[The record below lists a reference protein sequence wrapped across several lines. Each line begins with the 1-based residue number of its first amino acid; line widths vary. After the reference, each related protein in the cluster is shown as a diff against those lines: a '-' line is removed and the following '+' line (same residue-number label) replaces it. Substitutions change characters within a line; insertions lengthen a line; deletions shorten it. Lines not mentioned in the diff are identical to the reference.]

1 MPLRHSD
8 KGAVFLAGLNFPEPL
23 REALARRPTSHGP
36 AIKICGLST
45 PATLGA
51 ALDAGADLVGFVFF
65 PKSPRHLTLD
75 AAARLCVIT
84 GLRAVKV
91 ALVVNPDDAALDALL
106 SQVAPDMLQLHG
118 HESPTRVAEIKARTG
133 LPILKA
139 MGVSGPA
146 DLAGVADYAGVADRL
161 LFDAKPPAGADLPGG
176 NGLAFDWDLL
186 KAVALDA
193 PFMLS
198 GGLDAGNVVEAAVR
212 TQAGAVDVSS
222 GVESAP
228 GQKDPAKITAFVRT
242 IRSATGDIETLGSDS
257 ATR

>member
-8 KGAVFLAGLNFPEPL
+8 KGAAFLAGLNFPEPL
-23 REALARRPTSHGP
+23 REALSRRVPTHGP

-45 PATLGA
+45 PATLA
-51 ALDAGADLVGFVFF
+51 CALDAGTDLVGFVFF
-65 PKSPRHLTLD
+65 SRSPRHLALE
-75 AAARLCVIT
+75 AAAHLAIIT

-91 ALVVNPDDAALDALL
+91 ALVVDADDEALEAIV
-106 SQVAPDMLQLHG
+106 SRVGPDMLQLHG
-118 HESPTRVAEIKARTG
+118 HESPQRVVEIKARFG
-133 LPILKA
+133 LPVLKA
-139 MGVSGPA
+139 IGVSGPS
-146 DLAGVADYAGVADRL
+146 DLAAVGDYADVADRL

-186 KAVALDA
+186 KDVGLKT

-198 GGLDAGNVVEAAVR
+198 GGLDARNVVEAAVR
-212 TQAGAVDVSS
+212 TGAGAVDVSS

-228 GQKDPAKITAFVRT
+228 GQKDASKIAAFVRT
-242 IRSATGDIETLGSDS
+242 LRSASGDIETLGSDG

>member
-8 KGAVFLAGLNFPEPL
+8 KGAAFLAGLNFSEPQ
-23 REALARRPTSHGP
+23 REALARRAPPHGP

-45 PATLGA
+45 QASLAA
-51 ALDAGADLVGFVFF
+51 ALDAGTDLVGFVFF
-65 PKSPRHLTLD
+65 PKSPRHLSLETGAHL
-75 AAARLCVIT
+75 ALVT

-91 ALVVNPDDAALDALL
+91 ALTVDADDDALEAIVSA
-106 SQVAPDMLQLHG
+106 VAPDMLQLHG
-118 HESPTRVAEIKARTG
+118 QETPQRVAEIKGRFG
-133 LPILKA
+133 VPVMKA
-139 MGVSGPA
+139 IGVSSKA
-146 DLAGVADYAGVADRL
+146 DIASAARYVGVADRI

-186 KAVALDA
+186 RNVALDA

-198 GGLDAGNVVEAAVR
+198 GGLDARNVVEAAVR
-212 TQAGAVDVSS
+212 TGAGAVDVSS

-228 GQKDPAKITAFVRT
+228 GQKDPARIAAFVRT
-242 IRSATGDIETLGSDS
+242 IRSASGDIETLGSDS